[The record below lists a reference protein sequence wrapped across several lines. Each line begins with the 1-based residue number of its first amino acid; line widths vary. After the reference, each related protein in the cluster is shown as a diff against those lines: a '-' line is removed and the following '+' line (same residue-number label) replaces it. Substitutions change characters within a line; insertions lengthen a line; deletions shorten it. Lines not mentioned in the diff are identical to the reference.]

1 MFAVNEVVLFALAF
15 DAPAAE
21 KKEIGSPAESPLNNR
36 ACLSVAVV
44 EFKQIKACASVI
56 VAARN
61 QHAIVNGATV
71 AGAVATERY
80 WLLAA
85 VKS

>member
-1 MFAVNEVVLFALAF
+1 MFAVNEVVLFAAAF

-44 EFKQIKACASVI
+44 EFKQINPYAVVI
-56 VAARN
+56 VVERN
-61 QHAIVNGATV
+61 QQAIVNGATV
-71 AGAVATERY
+71 AGADATERN
-80 WLLAA
+80 
-85 VKS
+85 